1 MSEQLELLSSAAIT
15 SAPAQSEYPYLP
27 ASNPETF
34 AHVLHSLQTRTLSSP
49 IYAFLLRPLV
59 LIHASPGLIVARLPL
74 EPNHMNSGGSIH
86 GGVGATIVDWAGGM
100 SIASYDLRGG
110 TGVSVDINVTYLSG
124 AKVGETVEIEGKA
137 ERVGGNVAFTSV
149 SIFKVENGTRGRP
162 MVLGRHTKF
171 VGSGRKKTEDTNVSK

>member
-1 MSEQLELLSSAAIT
+1 MTEQVESSAIATIP
-15 SAPAQSEYPYLP
+15 APAQAEYPHLP
-27 ASNPETF
+27 ASHPETF
-34 AHVLHSLQTRTLSSP
+34 EHVLHSLQTRTLASP
-49 IYAFLLRPLV
+49 IYAFLLQPLI

-74 EPNHMNSGGSIH
+74 GSNHMNSGGSIH

-124 AKVGETVEIEGKA
+124 AKVGETIEIEGKA

-162 MVLGRHTKF
+162 IVLGRHTKF
-171 VGSGRKKTEDTNVSK
+171 VAGRKKIEGVPK